1 MFLFDILGLKKKEEV
16 NIMSSIIGMKD
27 GGYLAADM
35 RNNNLIL
42 QRISKGGKNIGSKV
56 TISEK
61 ELISLYN
68 SKAPSK
74 NK

>member
-1 MFLFDILGLKKKEEV
+1 
-16 NIMSSIIGMKD
+16 MSSIIGMKD

-35 RNNNLIL
+35 RNNNVIF
-42 QRISKGGKNIGSKV
+42 QRISKDGKNVGSKV

-68 SKAPSK
+68 SNASSE